1 MLNCGLA
8 EAFPDEPSGGKG
20 GVGMKICRV
29 LFTAVVA
36 ALFFSGGTCLAEEL
50 SRDNKALENQA
61 IADSGIKEVQ
71 WLWGEVVLVDA
82 AKKQVI
88 VRYLDYETDNEKE
101 ISLSV
106 DGKTA
111 YENIKDI
118 SELKA
123 QDIVSVDYVSD
134 AGGNNAAVNISVEK
148 LEDAQNSPEEELKE
162 PPSASGAQSGD

>member
-1 MLNCGLA
+1 
-8 EAFPDEPSGGKG
+8 
-20 GVGMKICRV
+20 MKICKV
-29 LFTAVVA
+29 LFTAVA
-36 ALFFSGGTCLAEEL
+36 AAFFFAGGACLAEEL
-50 SRDNKALENQA
+50 SRDSKAVESQV

-71 WLWGEVVLVDA
+71 WLWGEVVLVDV

-123 QDIVSVDYVSD
+123 QDIVSVDYVS
-134 AGGNNAAVNISVEK
+134 GGRE
-148 LEDAQNSPEEELKE
+148 
-162 PPSASGAQSGD
+162 